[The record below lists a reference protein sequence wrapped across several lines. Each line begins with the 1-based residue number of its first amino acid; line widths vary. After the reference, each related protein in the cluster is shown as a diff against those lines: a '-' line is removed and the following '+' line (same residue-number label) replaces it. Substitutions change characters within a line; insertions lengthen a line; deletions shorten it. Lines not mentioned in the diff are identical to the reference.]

1 MYKSN
6 LFDLNNLNP
15 KYSMLLYLLL
25 IFTILAFII
34 SFSFFKVKQ
43 PSQNKQL
50 VFKTNSDIYDKEYAD
65 MYDMITND
73 FYRTQKELDTVL
85 STTSNNSIVLDLGSG
100 TGYHVNELNQ
110 KGVRAIGIDNSR
122 AMINYSKKYPYQ
134 YREGNML
141 DSDSFYNDS
150 FTHITC
156 FYYTLYYVQNKQQ
169 LFNNAYK
176 WLTTGGIFIVEMTK
190 SCTYGTP
197 SIHNDK
203 YMYKRTIKGN
213 KVYET
218 ITRGKK
224 VRKNEH
230 NFYIEPIQDIVTMAE
245 NVGFSVVSNETYKNN
260 VIYTFKKLD

>member
-1 MYKSN
+1 MYKPN
-6 LFDLNNLNP
+6 LFDLNILNP
-15 KYSMLLYLLL
+15 KYSMLLLLL

-43 PSQNKQL
+43 TKQPNQL
-50 VFKTNSDIYDKEYAD
+50 TFKTNSDIYDKEYAAI
-65 MYDMITND
+65 YDTITND
-73 FYRTQKELDTVL
+73 FYRTQKEMNTLL

-100 TGYHVNELNQ
+100 TGHIVHEINE
-110 KGVRAIGIDNSR
+110 KGVRAIGIDKSR
-122 AMINYSKKYPYQ
+122 AMINYSKKYPHQ
-134 YREGNML
+134 YREGNIL
-141 DSDSFYNDS
+141 DADSFYHES

-156 FYYTLYYVQNKQQ
+156 FYYTLYYIQNKKQI
-169 LFNNAYK
+169 FDNAYK
-176 WLTTGGIFIVEMTK
+176 WLTPGGIFIVEMTT

-203 YMYKRTIKGN
+203 YTYKQKIKGN

-230 NFYIEPIQDIVTMAE
+230 IFYIEPISDIVTMAE
-245 NVGFSVVSNETYKNN
+245 NVGFTVDSSETYKNN
-260 VIYTFKKLD
+260 VIYIFKKN